1 MLMPLLETIKN
12 EVGKVIVSGIS
23 TVTRAVINT
32 KSGGSY
38 NLIVEG
44 TDMRFVMGTLGIKGK
59 ETVSNHV
66 MEVEKVLGIEAA
78 RTTIIREIST
88 TMDSHGLSVDYR
100 HIALLADIM
109 SYR

>member
-1 MLMPLLETIKN
+1 MPSLQTIKN

-23 TVTRAVINT
+23 TVNRAVINT
-32 KSGGSY
+32 KTGGKY

-44 TDMRFVMGTLGIKGK
+44 TDLRFVMGTLGVKAR

-88 TMDSHGLSVDYR
+88 TMESHGLSVDYR
-100 HIALLADIM
+100 HVALLADIM
-109 SYR
+109 TYR